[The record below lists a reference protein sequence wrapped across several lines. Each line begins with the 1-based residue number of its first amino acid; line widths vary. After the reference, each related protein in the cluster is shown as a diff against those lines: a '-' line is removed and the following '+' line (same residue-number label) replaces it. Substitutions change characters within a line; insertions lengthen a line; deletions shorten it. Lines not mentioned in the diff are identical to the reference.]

1 MDINEHNGEL
11 VFRTAFWTSFLL
23 GIIGNILLV
32 IYADLDISP
41 ATISLSLLI
50 LIFEAAIIGLLG
62 RFIYWLFRSP
72 QPRGNKDEINILM
85 QKYLEKKLCEDLNKQ
100 QLEQKS
106 NNNVTQRIPNKSQNI
121 IDENNNRSKTQQQQY
136 HGSVNDMYK
145 SRYKY

>member
-1 MDINEHNGEL
+1 
-11 VFRTAFWTSFLL
+11 
-23 GIIGNILLV
+23 
-32 IYADLDISP
+32 
-41 ATISLSLLI
+41 
-50 LIFEAAIIGLLG
+50 
-62 RFIYWLFRSP
+62 
-72 QPRGNKDEINILM
+72 M